1 MKTLKNLLPVI
12 ALLLCF
18 NFSSAQEMTAEKYEN
33 LEWYTITLIKYE
45 DGKKEA
51 AQKIINDY
59 FKPTDADLGEGGPV
73 LEVDLLFSDWDQ
85 MVVFPMQE
93 GIEALEWKMSPSDVE
108 WRKAFAKRAGSEE
121 KAKEIY
127 QEFESYVKDYKTH
140 LARSTVDN

>member
-1 MKTLKNLLPVI
+1 MRTLKNLLPVI

-33 LEWYTITLIKYE
+33 LDWYTVTFLKYE
-45 DGKKEA
+45 DGKMEA
-51 AQKIINDY
+51 AQKIINEY
-59 FKPTDADLGEGGPV
+59 FKPTDADLGGGPV
-73 LEVDLLFSDWDQ
+73 LELDLLFSDWDQ

-121 KAKEIY
+121 KAKQIY
-127 QEFESYVKDYKTH
+127 AEFESYVKDYKTH
-140 LARSTVDN
+140 LARTMPDK